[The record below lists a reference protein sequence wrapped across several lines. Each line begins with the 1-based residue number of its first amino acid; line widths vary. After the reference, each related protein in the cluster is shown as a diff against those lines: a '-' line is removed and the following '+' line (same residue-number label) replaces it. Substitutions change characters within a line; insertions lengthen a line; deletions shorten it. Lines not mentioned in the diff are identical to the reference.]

1 MSSNKDILERISKT
15 GGRTTVRKRVASE
28 SASASEGAPK
38 TQTRVRAGVIRR
50 RKKADK
56 PPVGPPKLKKAT
68 PALSASVKEKPVAP
82 VVEEVPVV
90 AAPPEETVEAPV
102 VEALPVVET
111 PKVEE
116 EKQEAPV
123 VEEAPVEVASVEAT
137 TVEPAEEVKAIEST
151 APSEASSVEDA
162 APVVEAETVTS
173 SGKSLPKLPG
183 LGSAV
188 IAPPPGYDPSNP
200 EAHVAAPAKPKKEAT
215 KPSDRWSNEDSD
227 SRGKGDKRPRRN
239 EGEDRTRQKRR
250 GRREAFTENFAS
262 PAFKR
267 RKRTK
272 RTGPKKASPKPSAQ
286 KRRIQIDE
294 TISLKQLAHEMSVK
308 ANDVIKILMGMGSMV
323 TLNEQLDFDTAQLV
337 SAEFDY
343 EVVNIGF
350 QEDEHLVEVEP
361 SEDEQEGDIR
371 PPVVTIMG
379 HVDHGKTT
387 LLDAIRGANVVD
399 GEAGGITQHIG
410 AYQVEHNGGL
420 VTFID
425 TPGHE
430 AFTSMR
436 ARGANATDIAI
447 LVVAADDGIMPQTIE
462 SINHVKAA
470 DVPLIVAVNKCDKPG
485 VNPELVKQRLM
496 EHGLVPEEF
505 GGDTMTVNVSALK
518 RTGLDGL
525 LDAVQLIA
533 EVSEFKAVSDRHATG
548 VVLEARL
555 EKGRGA
561 VATILVKDGTLK
573 KGDPV
578 VFGSVAGKIRAMNSY
593 EGKTLKMA
601 GPSTP
606 VEVIGLAAVPR
617 AGDDFVVVKNDKAAK
632 ALASHREAAERDDSG
647 GGKRKLTLEDLMAMG
662 QEGSVE
668 KKSLN
673 LVVKADVQGS
683 IEALKVSLE
692 KLDIEGVDVKV
703 LHGAVGGVTES
714 DVTLAAAYNAIIV
727 AFNVRPA
734 PKARRELE
742 KQGVDY
748 RFYRVIYEALDEIQ
762 LAAKGKLDPIITEKV
777 TATIEVRQVF
787 NVPKI
792 GAIAGCMVTDG
803 QVMRRHKARLLRD
816 SVVVWEGDI
825 ASLRRFKDDV
835 RKVESGYE
843 CGVGLNKFNDIKAGD
858 VIETFEM
865 VENNA

>member
-1 MSSNKDILERISKT
+1 MSSNKDILDRISKT
-15 GGRTTVRKRVASE
+15 GGRTTVRKRVAAE
-28 SASASEGAPK
+28 PAGAPEGAPK

-50 RKKADK
+50 RKKTES
-56 PPVGPPKLKKAT
+56 PPVGPPKLKKAS
-68 PALSASVKEKPVAP
+68 PALKAPIKKEAPPVEEPPVVQEPPVEAAP
-82 VVEEVPVV
+82 VEAKEEVEKVV
-90 AAPPEETVEAPV
+90 TDTAPEVEAVVEAPV
-102 VEALPVVET
+102 
-111 PKVEE
+111 EE
-116 EKQEAPV
+116 P
-123 VEEAPVEVASVEAT
+123 PVEVVAEAPQETEVVAESAPVSIEEPTVAASADAGEESVASV
-137 TVEPAEEVKAIEST
+137 
-151 APSEASSVEDA
+151 
-162 APVVEAETVTS
+162 APVKVM
-173 SGKSLPKLPG
+173 PKLPG

-188 IAPPPGYDPSNP
+188 IAPPPGYDPANP
-200 EAHVAAPAKPKKEAT
+200 DAHVAAPAAKKKTT
-215 KPSDRWSNEDSD
+215 KPADRWADEDRAKGKD
-227 SRGKGDKRPRRN
+227 DKKTSRRGD
-239 EGEDRTRQKRR
+239 GEDRSRQRRR

-262 PAFKR
+262 PSFKR

-272 RTGPKKASPKPSAQ
+272 RAGPKKASPKPSAQ
-286 KRRIQIDE
+286 KRRVQVDE
-294 TISLKQLAHEMSVK
+294 TISLKQLSHEMSVK

-323 TLNEQLDFDTAQLV
+323 TLNEQLDFETAQLV
-337 SAEFDY
+337 AAEFDY
-343 EVVNIGF
+343 EVVNVSF
-350 QEDEHLVEVEP
+350 QEEEHLVEVAE
-361 SEDEQEGDIR
+361 SVEENEGDTR

-410 AYQVEHNGGL
+410 AYQVDHNGSL

-525 LDAVQLIA
+525 LDAIQLIA
-533 EVSEFKAVSDRHATG
+533 EVSEFKAVPDRHATG

-593 EGKTLKMA
+593 AGKTLKEA

-606 VEVIGLAAVPR
+606 VEVIGLAAVPK

-632 ALASHREAAERDDSG
+632 ALASHREAAERDNSG
-647 GGKRKLTLEDLMAMG
+647 GGKRKMTLEDLMAMG
-662 QEGSVE
+662 QGDSVE
-668 KKSLN
+668 KKNLN

-762 LAAKGKLDPIITEKV
+762 LAAKGKLDPVITENV

-787 NVPKI
+787 TVPKV

-843 CGVGLNKFNDIKAGD
+843 CGVGLHKFNDIKTGD
-858 VIETFEM
+858 IIETYEM
-865 VENNA
+865 VENSA